1 LKRTKFSLW
10 FLLTSGTLALSASPP
25 VIGMAL
31 SPGAF
36 SINNASVPGSATVL
50 DGSTIQTAAAFS
62 DIRLTNSVRLTL
74 GDRASATLYRQRAVL
89 HSGTVELRSA
99 PGYRI
104 EAQALRIGASGPG
117 ARIDVGV
124 QDGERVTVAS
134 LSGKAEVRT
143 GKGTLIARLM
153 PGEAREFDPAPPSLV
168 RLSGILTRLG
178 AVYVLDDEVTHVRV
192 QLRGNALGDMLEKR
206 VRVTGIAGS
215 GTPQAGASQLVDVTE
230 IQPVETATVGGPG
243 GSAPKPAAVAFGL
256 SVRTIAIAGG
266 IAGAGAIGGLA
277 AAGAFSG
284 SVSR

>member
-1 LKRTKFSLW
+1 
-10 FLLTSGTLALSASPP
+10 
-25 VIGMAL
+25 MAL

-36 SINNASVPGSATVL
+36 SINNTSVPGSATVL

-62 DIRLTNSVRLTL
+62 DIRLANGVRLTL

-89 HSGTVELRSA
+89 HSGTVEVRGA

-104 EAQALRIGASGPG
+104 EAQALWIGASGPG

-124 QDGERVTVAS
+124 QDGERVTVTVAS
-134 LSGKAEVRT
+134 LGGKAEVRT
-143 GKGTLIARLM
+143 GSGTLIAHLM
-153 PGEAREFDPAPPSLV
+153 PGEARAFDPAPPSLV

-192 QLRGNALGDMLEKR
+192 QLRGNGLGDMLEKR
-206 VRVTGIAGS
+206 VRVSGVAGS
-215 GTPQAGASQLVDVTE
+215 GTPLAGASELVDVTD
-230 IQPVETATVGGPG
+230 IQPVETAKAGGPG
-243 GSAPKPAAVAFGL
+243 GSGPKPAAVAFGV

-277 AAGAFSG
+277 AGGVFSG